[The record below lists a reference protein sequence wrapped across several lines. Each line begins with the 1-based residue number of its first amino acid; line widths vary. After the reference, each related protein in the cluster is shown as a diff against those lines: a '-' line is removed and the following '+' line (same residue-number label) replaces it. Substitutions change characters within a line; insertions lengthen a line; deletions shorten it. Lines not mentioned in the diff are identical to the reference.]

1 MSFDLSKSEN
11 RLEYGQIILGHID
24 KILKLSLVDISNSN
38 IDGRYKS
45 AVLSLGDSLT
55 AYFDEEMK
63 SIELEFEKTRKREI
77 NSVRAYRIYFR
88 ELLNLVKR
96 VDYFKNA
103 VYGED
108 KDEVVS
114 DDEESEVF
122 RK

>member
-24 KILKLSLVDISNSN
+24 KILKLSLIDISNSN
-38 IDGRYKS
+38 IAGRYKS

-63 SIELEFEKTRKREI
+63 SAELEFEKTRKQEI
-77 NSVRAYRIYFR
+77 SSVRAYRIYFR

-96 VDYFKNA
+96 NDYFKNA

-108 KDEVVS
+108 KDEIVS
-114 DDEESEVF
+114 DECEEND
-122 RK
+122 